1 MSSVVTKID
10 FSPKIIKEEF
20 PNIVIAD
27 ANDTTPLV
35 AGLLEKGTM
44 ALICAVDKKRKVVG
58 HISESAYNIDRILRT
73 HGDVTLNQSVSNRV
87 RIHSVREYME
97 VMDWTS

>member
-1 MSSVVTKID
+1 MSGVVTKLD
-10 FSPKIIKEEF
+10 FSPKIVKEEF

-35 AGLLEKGTM
+35 VGLLEKGEV
-44 ALICAVDKKRKVVG
+44 ALVCVVEKKRKVVG
-58 HISESAYNIDRILRT
+58 HISKSAYNIDRILRT

-87 RIHSVREYME
+87 RIRSVQEYLE
-97 VMDWTS
+97 VMDWTL